1 MINIK
6 YLVNTPILIAVG
18 IYFFLTPKSYH
29 FIDFINL
36 LIHEGGHGVFA
47 IFGEFIHA
55 AGGTIMQLLIPLL
68 FVVVNVRTRYFILAQ
83 WSAVWFMQNMINVSV
98 YMGDAR
104 ARVLPLL
111 GGNKVRHD
119 WTYLF
124 HQMGV
129 LDKDVFISQMV
140 YWSSLGVLLV
150 ALFLPILFQ
159 PAKNAQE

>member
-6 YLVNTPILIAVG
+6 YLVNTAILIAVG
-18 IYFFLTPKSYH
+18 IYFFLTPKSSH

-36 LIHEGGHGVFA
+36 LIHEGGHGVFS
-47 IFGEFIHA
+47 IFGEFIYA

-68 FVVVNVRTRYFILAQ
+68 FVIVNVRTKYFILAQ
-83 WSAVWFMQNMINVSV
+83 WSAIWLMQNMINVSV
-98 YMGDAR
+98 YMADAR

-124 HQMGV
+124 NQMGV
-129 LDKDVFISQMV
+129 LEKDVLISQMV
-140 YWSSLGVLLV
+140 YWCSLGVLIV
-150 ALFLPILFQ
+150 AIFIPILFQ
-159 PAKNAQE
+159 PPKKAQE